1 MLTDLIRMV
10 QGDLS
15 RPMRQKIACLITMD
29 AHSRD
34 IIKKLIN
41 KQVKEKDNFEW
52 QSQMKPYW
60 EQNLNDY

>member
-1 MLTDLIRMV
+1 M
-10 QGDLS
+10 S
-15 RPMRQKIACLITMD
+15 KPMRQKIACLITMD